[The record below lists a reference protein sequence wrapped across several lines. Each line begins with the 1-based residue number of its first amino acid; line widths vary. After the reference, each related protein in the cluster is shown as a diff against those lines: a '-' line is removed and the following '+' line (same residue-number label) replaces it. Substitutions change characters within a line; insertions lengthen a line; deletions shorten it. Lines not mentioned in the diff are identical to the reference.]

1 MKEAGIMSKIKKIN
15 RVLGYKMKKEI
26 TTRSPEALERMCCG
40 LVTAWEGTGQK
51 VWGGAPRLWRP
62 SAAAQLPPPAPTPS
76 SKKVELNPELSQAD
90 PGIAPGSAPISH
102 TPTRSL
108 A

>member
-1 MKEAGIMSKIKKIN
+1 MVNLFCFLIVELLFNRQQRMKEAGIMSKIKKIN

-51 VWGGAPRLWRP
+51 V
-62 SAAAQLPPPAPTPS
+62 
-76 SKKVELNPELSQAD
+76 
-90 PGIAPGSAPISH
+90 
-102 TPTRSL
+102 
-108 A
+108 